1 MTKLLIFLKRY
12 SKSILVFILVSTML
26 FFIFSQFVIQYKIN
40 SFIGV
45 DIDEI
50 KEVKI
55 LQKDISVITDEN
67 KYLIKEFNIK
77 NEDEIKSFIN
87 SLNEIRLRRDFQN
100 ELLNKLGQ
108 WVRYPETNSSISYEI
123 HINTLNKAIEI
134 ELTSGNT
141 YIALNIKKLK
151 EHIEEKQYYFK
162 IKDGF
167 DERFLKRFLS
177 NFN

>member
-1 MTKLLIFLKRY
+1 MTKLLILSKRY
-12 SKSILVFILVSTML
+12 SKSILVFILVSIML
-26 FFIFSQFVIQYKIN
+26 FSILNQFVIEYRIN

-55 LQKDISVITDEN
+55 IQKDIGVITDDN

-77 NEDEIKSFIN
+77 NEDKIKNFIN
-87 SLNEIRLRRDFQN
+87 SLNKIRLRRDFKN
-100 ELLNKLGQ
+100 ELSYKLGQ
-108 WVRYPETNSSISYEI
+108 WVRYPETNSSISYKI
-123 HINTLNKAIEI
+123 YIKTLNKLVEI

-151 EHIEEKQYYFK
+151 EYTDEKQYYFK
-162 IKDGF
+162 IKGGF
-167 DERFLKRFLS
+167 DERLLFK
-177 NFN
+177 N